1 MRTPCAFPFLTAIVV
16 FLAGGLPGTALAHE
30 GHDHADAP
38 VPSVAVAPRASALTD
53 DFELVAALEGG
64 QLTIY
69 LDRFATN
76 EPVADAQVEVD
87 EGAGAIAAPQIAPG
101 VYRVPGARSA
111 APGSHALTV
120 SVQAGD
126 VSDLLLVTLD
136 VPAASG
142 SLPAPGAG
150 APTVASDWT
159 SLPPGAVWLAP
170 AAVMLAVI
178 AVVVRRRRRSGDRGD
193 RH

>member
-1 MRTPCAFPFLTAIVV
+1 MRALCAFLVAVVVSFTASLTGA
-16 FLAGGLPGTALAHE
+16 ALAHE

-38 VPSVAVAPRASALTD
+38 VPSVAVAPRASARTD
-53 DFELVAALEGG
+53 DFELVAALEDG
-64 QLTIY
+64 QLAIY

-87 EGAGAIAAPQIAPG
+87 EGAGAIAAPQVAPG

-111 APGSHALTV
+111 VPGSHALTV

-126 VSDLLLVTLD
+126 VSDLLMVTLD

-142 SLPAPGAG
+142 SQSVLGTGATTPASG
-150 APTVASDWT
+150 WT
-159 SLPPGAVWLAP
+159 LLPPGAVWLAP
-170 AAVMLAVI
+170 AAAMLAVLI
-178 AVVVRRRRRSGDRGD
+178 AVVARRRRRAGDRGD
-193 RH
+193 RR

>member
-1 MRTPCAFPFLTAIVV
+1 MRVPCAFLIAIVV
-16 FLAGGLPGTALAHE
+16 SLAAGLPGTALAHE

-38 VPSVAVAPRASALTD
+38 VPSVAVAPRAIALTD
-53 DFELVAALEGG
+53 DFELVAALEDG

-126 VSDLLLVTLD
+126 VSDLLLVALD

-150 APTVASDWT
+150 APTVASGRA
-159 SLPPGAVWLAP
+159 SLPPSVIWGASA
-170 AAVMLAVI
+170 AAVLAVV
-178 AVVVRRRRRSGDRGD
+178 AVVARRRRRDRGD
-193 RH
+193 RR

>member
-1 MRTPCAFPFLTAIVV
+1 MRVPCAFLIAIVV
-16 FLAGGLPGTALAHE
+16 SLAAGLPGTALAHE

-38 VPSVAVAPRASALTD
+38 VPSVAVAPRAIALTD
-53 DFELVAALEGG
+53 DFELVAALEDG

-142 SLPAPGAG
+142 SLPAPGAD
-150 APTVASDWT
+150 APTAASGQA
-159 SLPPGAVWLAP
+159 SLLSSAIRAASA
-170 AAVMLAVI
+170 AAVLVVI
-178 AVVVRRRRRSGDRGD
+178 AVVACSRRRRGDRGD
-193 RH
+193 RR

>member
-1 MRTPCAFPFLTAIVV
+1 MRALCAFLVAVV
-16 FLAGGLPGTALAHE
+16 VSFAAGLPGAALAHE

-38 VPSVAVAPRASALTD
+38 APSVAVAPRAIALTD
-53 DFELVAALEGG
+53 DFELVAALEDG

-126 VSDLLLVTLD
+126 VSDLLMTTLD
-136 VPAASG
+136 VPTVSG
-142 SLPAPGAG
+142 SPPAPGAG
-150 APTVASDWT
+150 APTVASGRA
-159 SLPPGAVWLAP
+159 SLPPSVIWGASA
-170 AAVMLAVI
+170 AAVLAVV
-178 AVVVRRRRRSGDRGD
+178 AVVARRRRGDRGD
-193 RH
+193 RR